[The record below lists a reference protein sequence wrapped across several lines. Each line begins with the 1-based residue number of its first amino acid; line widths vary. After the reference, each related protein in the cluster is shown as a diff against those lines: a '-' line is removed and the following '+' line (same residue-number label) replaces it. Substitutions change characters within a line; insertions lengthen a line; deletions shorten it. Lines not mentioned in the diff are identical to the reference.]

1 MKKPISD
8 SAEVSLD
15 FPDKFFVGSFGRH
28 SSYDVVAD
36 EHGVHVKLEHNEG
49 AKRCVEF
56 HLHYLFLADLLT
68 SIGQAM
74 SANGPK
80 DGTQR
85 QALAEAVGALDK
97 TFTTNSQ
104 D

>member
-15 FPDKFFVGSFGRH
+15 FPDKFFVGSFGHH

-36 EHGVHVKLEHNEG
+36 EHCVHVKLEHNEG
-49 AKRCVEF
+49 AKRCVVF

-68 SIGQAM
+68 SMGQAM
-74 SANGPK
+74 TANGPK
-80 DGTQR
+80 DSTQR
-85 QALAEAVGALDK
+85 QALTEAAGVLNR
-97 TFTTNSQ
+97 TFAKNSQ